1 MAIGPQQAR
10 TYARPHVDQAQLDQ
24 GLRSYMLRV
33 YNYMSL
39 GVAFTGAI
47 AMIVAMNPAAV
58 AALSGG
64 GFWLLFIGILGL
76 GWFAP
81 RLMMTKSVGVAQLCF
96 WAYAGLWGAVLGPMF
111 YAYLQVDPMIIVRAF
126 FITAATFAGLSLYG
140 YTTKRN
146 LAPMGAFLAMATIGI
161 LIALLVNMFLLQS
174 SGFHLILSIVV
185 VLVFSG
191 LTVYETQMIK
201 NMYYEHEG
209 ADIITRK
216 SIFGAFVLYGSFITL
231 FIWIL
236 NILGMM
242 RSE

>member
-1 MAIGPQQAR
+1 MAFGPQNMR
-10 TYARPHVDQAQLDQ
+10 TTYARSQAEQAQLDQ

-33 YNYMSL
+33 YNYMAL

-47 AMIVAMNPAAV
+47 AMLVAMNPALV
-58 AALSGG
+58 QALSGG
-64 GFWLLFIGILGL
+64 AFWILFIGILGL

-81 RLMMTKSVGVAQLCF
+81 KLIMSKSIGVAQGAF
-96 WAYAGLWGAVLGPMF
+96 WAYAGLWGAVLGPVF
-111 YAYLQVDPMIIVRAF
+111 FAYLQVDPMIIVRAF

-174 SGFHLILSIVV
+174 TGFHLVLSIVV
-185 VLVFSG
+185 VLVFSA
-191 LTVYETQMIK
+191 LTAYETQMIK

-209 ADIITRK
+209 ADVVTRK
-216 SIFGAFVLYGSFITL
+216 AIFGAFMLYGAFITL

-242 RSE
+242 RE